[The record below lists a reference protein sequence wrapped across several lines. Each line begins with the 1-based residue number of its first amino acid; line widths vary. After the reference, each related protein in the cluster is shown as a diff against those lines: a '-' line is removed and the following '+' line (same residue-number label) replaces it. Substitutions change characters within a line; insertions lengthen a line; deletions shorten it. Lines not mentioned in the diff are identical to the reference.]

1 MSATPDIQYFASS
14 GTWHKPPGAIR
25 VDVMVQAAGGG
36 GTFMFQGT
44 GHGSDGE
51 ITARSYRA
59 SSLAD
64 EVHVEVG
71 IGGKGAAFGAGFS
84 GGDGADGYALI
95 VTHVAADGK
104 DGEQ

>member
-36 GTFMFQGT
+36 GAFMCQGT

-71 IGGKGAAFGAGFS
+71 IDGKGTPFGAGFS

-95 VTHVAADGK
+95 VTHVAAAGK
-104 DGEQ
+104 DGGR